1 MVFSTAPI
9 MVCIF
14 LVGVSDEAVTGL
26 SIIFKLISNVGWF
39 IMWVQC
45 MEVTLALQTFAGI
58 KLTKWML

>member
-1 MVFSTAPI
+1 MLCMVFSTAPI

-45 MEVTLALQTFAGI
+45 MEVTLQTFDKRKI
-58 KLTKWML
+58 